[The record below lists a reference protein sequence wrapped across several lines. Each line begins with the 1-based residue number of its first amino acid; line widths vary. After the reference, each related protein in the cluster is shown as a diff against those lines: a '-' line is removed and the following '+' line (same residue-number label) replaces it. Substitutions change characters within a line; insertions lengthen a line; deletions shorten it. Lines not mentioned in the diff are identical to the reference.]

1 MNSLIL
7 LKVIK
12 TSREIHKVCM
22 AQCQIKRKNVNY
34 VQYEMI
40 SMHWNIGWKGTT
52 KITTI
57 KLEIVINT
65 YIALNRC

>member
-1 MNSLIL
+1 
-7 LKVIK
+7 
-12 TSREIHKVCM
+12 M